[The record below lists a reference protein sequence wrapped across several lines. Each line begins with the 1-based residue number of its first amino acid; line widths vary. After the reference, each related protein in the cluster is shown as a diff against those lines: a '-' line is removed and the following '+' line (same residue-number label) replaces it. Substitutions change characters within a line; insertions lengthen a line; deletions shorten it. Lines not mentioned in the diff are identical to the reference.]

1 MPNYSPSTENE
12 IAFAVLLYLAGKP
25 DGMATIRTIIANVP
39 KYIAL
44 TDADREVSVTR
55 PNEEMWEQKVR
66 NITSHHKS
74 AGNFVH
80 DGYLE
85 RLPRK
90 LRITDKGRRLAAKR
104 LEKT

>member
-1 MPNYSPSTENE
+1 MPNYTQSTENE
-12 IAFAVLLYLAGKP
+12 IALAVVLYLAGKP
-25 DGMATIRTIIANVP
+25 DGMATIRAIITNVP
-39 KYIAL
+39 KYIEL
-44 TDADREVSVTR
+44 TDADRETSVTR

-66 NITSHHKS
+66 NITSHYKS

-90 LRITDKGRRLAAKR
+90 LKITDKGRKLAAKQ
-104 LEKT
+104 LAKI